1 MYLSII
7 IPVYNVNEYLK
18 NTIENVLAQIYQD
31 YELILV
37 DDGSTDGSSEICDSF
52 AEKDRRIRVIHQKNQ
67 GVSAARNTGVS
78 SANGEYIGFVDSD
91 DLIEP
96 NMFEIMMSIAVAEN
110 ADIVQ
115 CRHNR
120 KPNILNLKYGNE
132 KRIVDGKTFVRELF
146 SYTGGEY
153 TNQVALWSKVYKKE
167 LFRNIH
173 FPDGRTYEDE
183 QETYKLCLYA
193 TKIVLLPDEL
203 YHYVKRENSIIT
215 GIAPKKMIDKQLAL
229 EDRLQYLPAR
239 IPELEKECV
248 ESFWNY
254 SKITLVDLFKNNED
268 KYIQIALDTVLR
280 NRKTIRKYASKYD
293 KVYLRM
299 ISIGILKKWILANDF
314 SPIQNAISKIKR

>member
-1 MYLSII
+1 MKLSII

-37 DDGSTDGSSEICDSF
+37 DDGSTDGSSEICDFF
-52 AEKDRRIRVIHQKNQ
+52 AEKDRRIRVIHQRNQ
-67 GVSAARNTGVS
+67 GVSAARNKGVS
-78 SANGEYIGFVDSD
+78 AANGEYIGFVDSD
-91 DLIEP
+91 DLNEP

-167 LFRNIH
+167 LFQDIR
-173 FPDGRTYEDE
+173 FPDGRTYEYE
-183 QETYKLCLYA
+183 Q
-193 TKIVLLPDEL
+193 
-203 YHYVKRENSIIT
+203 
-215 GIAPKKMIDKQLAL
+215 
-229 EDRLQYLPAR
+229 
-239 IPELEKECV
+239 
-248 ESFWNY
+248 
-254 SKITLVDLFKNNED
+254 
-268 KYIQIALDTVLR
+268 
-280 NRKTIRKYASKYD
+280 
-293 KVYLRM
+293 
-299 ISIGILKKWILANDF
+299 
-314 SPIQNAISKIKR
+314 